1 MATSAYMCAGVE
13 AFSTIAGMEKK
24 CFVVLYLG
32 ELMAKSLNLY
42 IQEGY
47 EQRYE

>member
-1 MATSAYMCAGVE
+1 
-13 AFSTIAGMEKK
+13 
-24 CFVVLYLG
+24 LG

-47 EQRYE
+47 EQRYEWDAAEIRVASGRTDLGGSDYWR